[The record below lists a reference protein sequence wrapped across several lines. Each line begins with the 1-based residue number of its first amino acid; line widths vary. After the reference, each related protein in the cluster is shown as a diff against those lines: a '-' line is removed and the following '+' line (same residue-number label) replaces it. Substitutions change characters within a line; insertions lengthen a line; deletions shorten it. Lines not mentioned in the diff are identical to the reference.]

1 MVTVPHGVY
10 DACTSC
16 MHASILQKL
25 KIHAEI
31 YIHAYII
38 TSICTHASCTII
50 MTKELYIFL
59 SASEI
64 ILFGEAFH
72 LIA

>member
-1 MVTVPHGVY
+1 MHVCICFHMVTVPHGVY

-38 TSICTHASCTII
+38 TSAH
-50 MTKELYIFL
+50 MHHVLL
-59 SASEI
+59 
-64 ILFGEAFH
+64 
-72 LIA
+72 